1 MTPIGKVTEVFDAIQ
16 RAKEGASGFVTN
28 FFPVQPKLQGWV
40 DHSELF
46 VEFRDGSAFFWRK
59 DRDFWHLYFCAASLA
74 SLKNAVTGLP
84 GLKSEPVMV
93 DLVGNEAAVS
103 DQLALWKSEGF
114 RPYTQLC
121 RMARAG
127 QSDPPRSGTS
137 DTTVV
142 YAKKTDA
149 LAISDLLGRS
159 FDHYAEQLPMPYEIE
174 AAIESR
180 QILVVK
186 KQGTLG
192 GLLFFETHGFTS
204 TVRYWLVAEEFRASH
219 LGSALMRHYF
229 ATQSAVRR
237 FILWVITSNANAVQK
252 YRHYGFIPD
261 GLIDYVLANEKIR
274 P

>member
-28 FFPVQPKLQGWV
+28 FFPVQDKLQGWV
-40 DHSELF
+40 DHGELF
-46 VEFRDGSAFFWRK
+46 AELCDGSAFFWRK

-74 SLKNAVTGLP
+74 SLKSAVTGLR
-84 GLKSEPVMV
+84 GLKTELVMI
-93 DLVGNEAAVS
+93 DLVGNEAALGNL
-103 DQLALWKSEGF
+103 LALWESEGF

-121 RMARAG
+121 RMARAS
-127 QSDPPRSGTS
+127 QSGPHRFGPN
-137 DTTVV
+137 DTPVV
-142 YAKKTDA
+142 GAEKKDA
-149 LAISDLLGRS
+149 PAISDLLCRS
-159 FDHYAEQLPMPYEIE
+159 FDRHAEQLPMLYEIE
-174 AAIESR
+174 SAIENR
-180 QILVVK
+180 QILVVECE
-186 KQGTLG
+186 GRLG

-237 FILWVITSNANAVQK
+237 FVLWVIADNANAVQK
-252 YRHYGFIPD
+252 YQHYGFIPD